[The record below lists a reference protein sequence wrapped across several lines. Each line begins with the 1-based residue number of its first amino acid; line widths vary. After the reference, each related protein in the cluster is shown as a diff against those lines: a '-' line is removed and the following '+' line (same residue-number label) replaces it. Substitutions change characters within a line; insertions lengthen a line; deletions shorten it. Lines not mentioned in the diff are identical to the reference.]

1 MAKHK
6 KRGKRKIKNAG
17 RSQPLASAS
26 MKRTTWVLVGA
37 AIICAAVFGFFYLR
51 YLLPTHEEQQTIEPG
66 SNSMELSAP
75 RPANSN
81 LTPEQEVAAL
91 KKEAINAAIQLTK
104 DFPNDAEA
112 FFLSGLV
119 YRNQGNSEKTI
130 MCWERCVE
138 LDSNHTKAYHGMGE
152 VALDKGEY
160 EKAVELW
167 QRVLE
172 IDPKLPG
179 VYNSLASALM
189 CMGKAEEAVKAFQ
202 KDIEISGQ
210 SVHSQ
215 FMLGKQYQL
224 LKEYEKAGKCYET
237 VIKMAPGYTQAY
249 HGLATVCAML
259 GEKEKSREFMET
271 FRNLKDE
278 EMKALKERDSRSD
291 DLASV
296 RQTVAQAHT
305 DVGQMYYLRGSS
317 AKAEKLLQRA
327 ATLDAEQTGCRI
339 LLTELYQ
346 QDGRVTRALQLHE
359 QLAMIEPHNAVHH
372 CNAGVLSIQLQRFDR
387 AEKAFRKVIE
397 LDPKQSFGYY
407 YLAYLY
413 LKMNRKLPE
422 AGKLAEKAVA
432 QEKTGENF
440 FILSWACNVNG
451 DRASA
456 MSAIQQAIKI
466 EPGNIE
472 YRQMYE
478 QLKRGN

>member
-1 MAKHK
+1 
-6 KRGKRKIKNAG
+6 
-17 RSQPLASAS
+17 
-26 MKRTTWVLVGA
+26 
-37 AIICAAVFGFFYLR
+37 
-51 YLLPTHEEQQTIEPG
+51 
-66 SNSMELSAP
+66 MELSAP
-75 RPANSN
+75 RPVNSI

-91 KKEAINAAIQLTK
+91 KKEAINVAIQLTK
-104 DFPNDAEA
+104 DFPKDAEA
-112 FFLSGLV
+112 FFLSGFV
-119 YRNQGNSEKTI
+119 YRNQGNSKKAV

-138 LDSNHTKAYHGMGE
+138 LDRNHTKAYHGMGE

-172 IDPKLPG
+172 IDPRLPG

-259 GEKEKSREFMET
+259 GEREKSKGFMET
-271 FRNLKDE
+271 FRNLKAE
-278 EMKALKERDSRSD
+278 EMKVLKEQDSASD

-305 DVGQMYYLRGSS
+305 DVGQLYYLRRSS
-317 AKAEKLLQRA
+317 AKAEKQLQRA
-327 ATLDAEQTGCRI
+327 ATLDAEQAGCRI
-339 LLTELYQ
+339 LLAELYQ
-346 QDGRVTRALQLHE
+346 QDGRVTQALQLHE
-359 QLAMIEPHNAVHH
+359 QLATIEPHNAVHH
-372 CNAGVLSIQLQRFDR
+372 SNAGVLSVQLQRFDR
-387 AEKAFRKVIE
+387 AEKAFRKAID
-397 LDPKQSFGYY
+397 LAPKQSFGYH

-432 QEKTGENF
+432 LEKTGENF
-440 FILSWACNVNG
+440 FILSQACNVNG

-456 MSAIQQAIKI
+456 MSAIQQAIKL

>member
-6 KRGKRKIKNAG
+6 KRGKRKTKNSS

-37 AIICAAVFGFFYLR
+37 AIICAAVFGFFYLSS
-51 YLLPTHEEQQTIEPG
+51 LLLTHKEPQTIEPD

-75 RPANSN
+75 GPVNSI

-104 DFPNDAEA
+104 DFPKDAEA
-112 FFLSGLV
+112 FFLSGFV
-119 YRNQGNSEKTI
+119 YRNQGNSEKAI

-160 EKAVELW
+160 ERAVDLW

-189 CMGKAEEAVKAFQ
+189 CLGKAEEAVKAFQ

-224 LKEYEKAGKCYET
+224 LKEYEKARKCYET
-237 VIKMAPGYTQAY
+237 VIKMAPGYKQAY
-249 HGLATVCAML
+249 HGLAMVSERL
-259 GEKEKSREFMET
+259 GQKDKFEKYMEK
-271 FRNLKDE
+271 FRKLKAED
-278 EMKALKERDSRSD
+278 MKVLKEQDSRFD
-291 DLASV
+291 DLASA
-296 RQTVAQAHT
+296 RRRAAETCK
-305 DVGQMYYLRGSS
+305 DVGQFYYERRD
-317 AKAEKLLQRA
+317 ARKAEKLLQRA
-327 ATLDAEQTGCRI
+327 ATLDANQPGCRI
-339 LLTELYQ
+339 LLASLYL
-346 QDGRVTRALQLHE
+346 QDGRVAQALQLHE

-372 CNAGVLSIQLQRFDR
+372 GNVGVLSVQLQRYDR
-387 AEKAFRKVIE
+387 AEKAFRKAID
-397 LDPKQSFGYY
+397 LAPKQSFGYHY
-407 YLAYLY
+407 IAYLY
-413 LKMNRKLPE
+413 LQMNRKLPE
-422 AGKLAEKAVA
+422 ARKLAEKAVA
-432 QEKTGENF
+432 LEKTGENF
-440 FILSWACNVNG
+440 FILSRACNVNG

-456 MSAIQQAIKI
+456 MSAIQQAIEL

-478 QLKRGN
+478 QLKRGY

>member
-6 KRGKRKIKNAG
+6 KRGKHKTKNAG

-37 AIICAAVFGFFYLR
+37 AIICAAVFVFLYLSSI
-51 YLLPTHEEQQTIEPG
+51 LPTQEEPKTIEPA

-75 RPANSN
+75 RPVNSI
-81 LTPEQEVAAL
+81 LTPKQEVAAL
-91 KKEAINAAIQLTK
+91 KKEAINAAIQLTQ
-104 DFPNDAEA
+104 DFPKDAEA
-112 FFLSGLV
+112 FFMSGFV
-119 YRNQGNSEKTI
+119 YRNQGNSEKAV

-259 GEKEKSREFMET
+259 GEKEKSKGFMET

-278 EMKALKERDSRSD
+278 EMKVLKEQDSASD

-305 DVGQMYYLRGSS
+305 DVGQLYYLRRSS
-317 AKAEKLLQRA
+317 AKAEKQLQRA
-327 ATLDAEQTGCRI
+327 VTLDAEQPGCRI
-339 LLTELYQ
+339 LLAELYQ
-346 QDGRVTRALQLHE
+346 QDGRVIQALQLHE
-359 QLAMIEPHNAVHH
+359 QLAMIEPHNTVHH
-372 CNAGVLSIQLQRFDR
+372 SNVGILSLQLQRNDD

-397 LDPKQSFGYY
+397 LDPKQSFGYH

-413 LKMNRKLPE
+413 LQMNRKLPE

-432 QEKTGENF
+432 LEKNGENF

-456 MSAIQQAIKI
+456 ISAIQQAIKL

>member
-6 KRGKRKIKNAG
+6 KREKRKTKKSS

-26 MKRTTWVLVGA
+26 MKRTTWLLVGA
-37 AIICAAVFGFFYLR
+37 AIICAAVSGFFYLS
-51 YLLPTHEEQQTIEPG
+51 YLLPTHEEPRTIEPA

-75 RPANSN
+75 RPVNSI

-91 KKEAINAAIQLTK
+91 KKEAINVAIQLAK

-112 FFLSGLV
+112 IFQLGVV
-119 YRNQGNSEKTI
+119 YRNQGNSEKAI

-138 LDSNHTKAYHGMGE
+138 LDRDHTKAYHGMSE
-152 VALDKGEY
+152 VAFEKGEY
-160 EKAVELW
+160 ERAVELW

-179 VYNSLASALM
+179 AYNSLACVLM
-189 CMGKAEEAVKAFQ
+189 CLGKAEEAIEAFQ

-210 SVHSQ
+210 SVHNQ

-237 VIKMAPGYTQAY
+237 VIKMAPGYAQAY

-259 GEKEKSREFMET
+259 GEKEKSKGFMET

-278 EMKALKERDSRSD
+278 EMKALKERDSRSN

-305 DVGQMYYLRGSS
+305 DVGQLYYLRRSS

-327 ATLDAEQTGCRI
+327 ATLDPEQSECRV
-339 LLTELYQ
+339 LLASVYM
-346 QDGRVTRALQLHE
+346 QDGRLEQALKCYE
-359 QLAMIEPHNAVHH
+359 QISHIKPDNVNCHGNI
-372 CNAGVLSIQLQRFDR
+372 GVISFQLQRYDDS
-387 AEKAFRKVIE
+387 EKAFQKVIE
-397 LDPKQSFGYY
+397 LDPNQSFGYY
-407 YLAYLY
+407 YIAYLY

-422 AGKLAEKAVA
+422 ARKLAEKAVA
-432 QEKTGENF
+432 LEKTGENF

-456 MSAIQQAIKI
+456 MSAIQQAIKL
-466 EPGNIE
+466 EPDNIE

>member
-6 KRGKRKIKNAG
+6 QKRKRETKNSS
-17 RSQPLASAS
+17 RSQPLASATE
-26 MKRTTWVLVGA
+26 KRPKWVLVL
-37 AIICAAVFGFFYLR
+37 AAVVCVGIAGFFWLKS
-51 YLLPTHEEQQTIEPG
+51 LSGPEEKPQKNEPD

-75 RPANSN
+75 GPANSI

-112 FFLSGLV
+112 FFLLGLV
-119 YRNQGNSEKTI
+119 YRNQGNSEKAV
-130 MCWERCVE
+130 MCWESCVE
-138 LDSNHTKAYHGMGE
+138 LDPNLTKAYHGMAE
-152 VALDKGEY
+152 VAFDKGEY
-160 EKAVELW
+160 ERAVDFG
-167 QRVLE
+167 QKVLE

-179 VYNSLASALM
+179 VYNSLACALM
-189 CMGKAEEAVKAFQ
+189 CLGKTEEAVKAFQ

-215 FMLGKQYQL
+215 FMLGRQYQS

-249 HGLATVCAML
+249 YGLATVCLML
-259 GEKEKSREFMET
+259 GEKEKSKWFMET
-271 FRNLKDE
+271 FRKLKDE
-278 EMKALKERDSRSD
+278 EMKALKEQDSRFN
-291 DLASV
+291 DLVSA
-296 RQTVAQAHT
+296 RKTAAQAHT
-305 DVGQMYYLRGSS
+305 DVGHVYYLRQSS

-327 ATLDAEQTGCRI
+327 ATLDPGQSDCRV
-339 LLTELYQ
+339 LLATLYE
-346 QDGRVTRALQLHE
+346 QDGKLMQALHFYE
-359 QLAMIEPHNAVHH
+359 QLTTIQPHNVNCHG
-372 CNAGVLSIQLQRFDR
+372 NVGILSLQLQRYDD

-413 LKMNRKLPE
+413 LKMNRKVPE

-432 QEKTGENF
+432 LEKTGENF

-456 MSAIQQAIKI
+456 MSAIQQAIKL

-472 YRQMYE
+472 YRQMHE

>member
-6 KRGKRKIKNAG
+6 KRGKRKIKNSS
-17 RSQPLASAS
+17 RSQPLASPS
-26 MKRTTWVLVGA
+26 MRRNKWILVGA
-37 AIICAAVFGFFYLR
+37 AIICAAVSGFFYLR
-51 YLLPTHEEQQTIEPG
+51 SLLPTHEEQQTKQPD
-66 SNSMELSAP
+66 SNSTELSSP
-75 RPANSN
+75 GPANSI

-91 KKEAINAAIQLTK
+91 KKEAINAAIQLTN

-112 FFLSGLV
+112 FFLSGSI
-119 YRNQGNSEKTI
+119 YRNQGNSEKAI

-138 LDSNHTKAYHGMGE
+138 LDSNHTKAYHGMAE
-152 VALDKGEY
+152 IAFDKGEY
-160 EKAVELW
+160 ERAVDLG
-167 QRVLE
+167 QRILD

-179 VYNSLASALM
+179 VYNSLACALM

-210 SVHSQ
+210 SIHSQ

-249 HGLATVCAML
+249 YGLATICAML
-259 GEKEKSREFMET
+259 GEKENSKRFMET
-271 FRNLKDE
+271 FRKLKDQ
-278 EMKALKERDSRSD
+278 EMKALKEQDSRFN
-291 DLASV
+291 DLVSA
-296 RQTVAQAHT
+296 RKTVAQAHT
-305 DVGQMYYLRGSS
+305 DVGQLYYLRRSTE
-317 AKAEKLLQRA
+317 KAEKLLKRA
-327 ATLDAEQTGCRI
+327 AMLDSKQSDCRVLLATLYE
-339 LLTELYQ
+339 
-346 QDGRVTRALQLHE
+346 QDGKLMKALHFYE
-359 QLAMIEPHNAVHH
+359 QLTSIQPHSINCHANV
-372 CNAGVLSIQLQRFDR
+372 GVLSLQLQRYDD

-397 LDPKQSFGYY
+397 LDPNQSFGYY
-407 YLAYLY
+407 HLAYLY
-413 LKMNRKLPE
+413 LKTNRKLPE
-422 AGKLAEKAVA
+422 AEKLAEKAVA
-432 QEKTGENF
+432 LEKTGENF

-456 MSAIQQAIKI
+456 MSAIQQAIEF

>member
-1 MAKHK
+1 
-6 KRGKRKIKNAG
+6 
-17 RSQPLASAS
+17 
-26 MKRTTWVLVGA
+26 
-37 AIICAAVFGFFYLR
+37 
-51 YLLPTHEEQQTIEPG
+51 
-66 SNSMELSAP
+66 
-75 RPANSN
+75 
-81 LTPEQEVAAL
+81 L
-91 KKEAINAAIQLTK
+91 KKEAINAAIQLTN

-112 FFLSGLV
+112 FFLLGLV
-119 YRNQGNSEKTI
+119 YRNQGNSEKAI
-130 MCWERCVE
+130 MCWERCVK
-138 LDSNHTKAYHGMGE
+138 LDPNHIKAYHGMGD

-160 EKAVELW
+160 ERAVELW

-249 HGLATVCAML
+249 HGLATVYAML
-259 GEKEKSREFMET
+259 GEKGKARGFMET

-278 EMKALKERDSRSD
+278 EMKALKERDSRSN

-296 RQTVAQAHT
+296 HQAVAQAHT
-305 DVGQMYYLRGSS
+305 DIGQLYYLRRSS
-317 AKAEKLLQRA
+317 AKAEQLLQRA
-327 ATLDAEQTGCRI
+327 ATLDAKQTGCRI

-346 QDGRVTRALQLHE
+346 QDGRVIPALQLHE
-359 QLAMIEPHNAVHH
+359 QLVMIEPHNAVHH
-372 CNAGVLSIQLQRFDR
+372 SNVGILSIQLQRFDR

-397 LDPKQSFGYY
+397 LNPKQSFGYH

-432 QEKTGENF
+432 LEKTGENF

-456 MSAIQQAIKI
+456 MSAIQQAIRL
-466 EPGNIE
+466 EPGNID

-478 QLKRGN
+478 QLKKGN